1 MAAKRIRRQNLDS
14 MDVLGGKK
22 SRVITDDSGAVR
34 TKRQNTSKSKP
45 AGKAAASKSA
55 AKAAGRKSRPAKP
68 DTGRDVKPR
77 STAAKARKSGA
88 LARATITKSAKR
100 TLKLESQGLA
110 NLLEAVSG
118 RMAGPF
124 ARAVEILHSATGR
137 VIVTGM
143 GKSGHVGHKMAATF
157 SSTGTTAFFVH
168 PSEASHGDLG
178 MISSDDVIL
187 AMSWSGETVE
197 LGSILTYSRR
207 FAVPLIAITS
217 RPDSALGKAADVVL
231 QLPKASEACPHGL
244 APTTSTTMTLAL
256 GDCLAIALLEAK
268 GFTAEDFKRIH
279 PGGSLGAQLQY
290 AEDVMHGAENLPLAG
305 KDTPM
310 SEAIVTMTQ
319 CAFGCLGVVDGRGR
333 LIGVITD
340 GDLRRHMGDDLLNA
354 TTSDIMTRKPKTIER
369 DLLASAALEQLN
381 ASRITALFVV
391 EKSKPIGIVH
401 VHDLLRAGIA

>member
-1 MAAKRIRRQNLDS
+1 MTVKILERRSLNSTYSAKD
-14 MDVLGGKK
+14 KK
-22 SRVITDDSGAVR
+22 NRVIVGDDGPSRNGKAKPERTTARGKSQAPSGKAKASRANTRNTDPIKAKAAR
-34 TKRQNTSKSKP
+34 SKP
-45 AGKAAASKSA
+45 TKAGAFSKSA
-55 AKAAGRKSRPAKP
+55 
-68 DTGRDVKPR
+68 
-77 STAAKARKSGA
+77 
-88 LARATITKSAKR
+88 ITKSAKR
-100 TLKLESQGLA
+100 TLQLESQGLA
-110 NLLEAVSG
+110 DLLEAVGG
-118 RMAGPF
+118 RMAGSF
-124 ARAVEILHSATGR
+124 ARAVEILNSATGR

-187 AMSWSGETVE
+187 AMSWSGETAE

-231 QLPKASEACPHGL
+231 QLPKAPEACPHGL
-244 APTTSTTMTLAL
+244 APTTSTTMTLVL

-290 AEDVMHGAENLPLAG
+290 VEDVMHDASDLPLVP

-319 CAFGCLGVVDGRGR
+319 RAFGCLGVVDGRGR

-340 GDLRRHMGDDLLNA
+340 GDLRRHMGDNLLSA
-354 TTSDIMTRKPKTIER
+354 TTAAVMTRKPKTIR
-369 DLLASAALEQLN
+369 PDLLASAALEQLN

-391 EKSKPIGIVH
+391 EKSKPVGIVH
-401 VHDLLRAGIA
+401 IHDLLRAGLG

>member
-1 MAAKRIRRQNLDS
+1 MTARIMERQSLNAS
-14 MDVLGGKK
+14 T
-22 SRVITDDSGAVR
+22 RASG
-34 TKRQNTSKSKP
+34 Q
-45 AGKAAASKSA
+45 
-55 AKAAGRKSRPAKP
+55 KSRPPAANGRSGQSAKAKSKLL
-68 DTGRDVKPR
+68 KPR
-77 STAAKARKSGA
+77 RKVVVPEMAGRGKSSVK
-88 LARATITKSAKR
+88 RAFSKSSIAKSARR
-100 TLKLESQGLA
+100 TLQLESEGLA
-110 NLLEAVSG
+110 DLLDAVNG
-118 RMAGPF
+118 RMATPF
-124 ARAVEILHSATGR
+124 ANAVEILNSATGR
-137 VIVTGM
+137 VIVTGI

-217 RPDSALGKAADVVL
+217 RPESALGKAADVVL
-231 QLPKASEACPHGL
+231 ELPKAPEACPHGL
-244 APTTSTTMTLAL
+244 APTTSTTMTLVL
-256 GDCLAIALLEAK
+256 GDCLAIALLEAQ

-279 PGGSLGAQLQY
+279 PGGSLGAQLKY
-290 AEDVMHGAENLPLAG
+290 VEDVMHEASTLPLVG
-305 KDTPM
+305 RDTPM

-333 LIGVITD
+333 LVGVITD
-340 GDLRRHMGDDLLNA
+340 GDLRRHMGDDLLTA
-354 TTSDIMTRKPKTIER
+354 KTSDIMTKKPKTIR
-369 DLLASAALEQLN
+369 PDLLASAALEHLN

-401 VHDLLRAGIA
+401 IHDLLRAGLG

>member
-1 MAAKRIRRQNLDS
+1 MTARIMERQSLNTAARASGRKNGSPGQGAKAKPKPVKPRGKMAVPDMVQRHSSGKR
-14 MDVLGGKK
+14 
-22 SRVITDDSGAVR
+22 AF
-34 TKRQNTSKSKP
+34 
-45 AGKAAASKSA
+45 SKSA
-55 AKAAGRKSRPAKP
+55 
-68 DTGRDVKPR
+68 
-77 STAAKARKSGA
+77 
-88 LARATITKSAKR
+88 ITKSAKR
-100 TLKLESQGLA
+100 TLQLESQGLA
-110 NLLEAVSG
+110 DLLDAVG
-118 RMAGPF
+118 GEMASDF
-124 ARAVEILHSATGR
+124 AHAVEVLNSATGR
-137 VIVTGM
+137 VIVTGI
-143 GKSGHVGHKMAATF
+143 GKSGHVGQKMAATF

-217 RPDSALGKAADVVL
+217 RPQSALGKAADVVL
-231 QLPKASEACPHGL
+231 ELPKAPEACPHGL

-279 PGGSLGAQLQY
+279 PGGSLGARLKY
-290 AEDVMHGAENLPLAG
+290 VEDVMHDASVLPLVG
-305 KDTPM
+305 RDTPM
-310 SEAIVTMTQ
+310 SEALVTMTQ
-319 CAFGCLGVVDGRGR
+319 CSFGCLGVVDGRGR
-333 LIGVITD
+333 LVGVITD
-340 GDLRRHMGDDLLNA
+340 GDLRRHMGDDLLTA
-354 TTSDIMTRKPKTIER
+354 RTSDIMTCKPKTIGP

-401 VHDLLRAGIA
+401 IHDLLRAGLG

>member
-1 MAAKRIRRQNLDS
+1 MTARIMERQSLNATT
-14 MDVLGGKK
+14 
-22 SRVITDDSGAVR
+22 R
-34 TKRQNTSKSKP
+34 
-45 AGKAAASKSA
+45 AS
-55 AKAAGRKSRPAKP
+55 GRKSRRPVGDGGLGQRAKAKP
-68 DTGRDVKPR
+68 KP
-77 STAAKARKSGA
+77 AKARRKAAVPEMAARGKSA
-88 LARATITKSAKR
+88 LKRAFSKASITKSARR
-100 TLKLESQGLA
+100 TLELESQGLA
-110 NLLEAVSG
+110 DLLDAVSG
-118 RMAGPF
+118 RMATPF
-124 ARAVEILHSATGR
+124 AHAVEILNSATGR
-137 VIVTGM
+137 VIVTGI

-231 QLPKASEACPHGL
+231 ELPKAPEACPHGL

-279 PGGSLGAQLQY
+279 PGGSLGAQLKY
-290 AEDVMHGAENLPLAG
+290 VEDVMHEAGALPLVG
-305 KDTPM
+305 RDTPM

-333 LIGVITD
+333 LVGVITD
-340 GDLRRHMGDDLLNA
+340 GDLRRHMGDDLLTA
-354 TTSDIMTRKPKTIER
+354 KTSDIMTQKPKTIRR

-401 VHDLLRAGIA
+401 IHDLLRAGLG